1 MITPTQASQA
11 YTAARNAI
19 APLDGATQAPTNGPD
34 FAGMVHDFRGVM
46 EQADTVGTGAMTGQV
61 ETHQLVQS
69 LAETEL
75 ALQTVVAI
83 RDKVVEAYQ
92 EILRMPV

>member
-1 MITPTQASQA
+1 MITPVQASQA
-11 YTAARNAI
+11 YHAARDAI
-19 APLDGATQAPTNGPD
+19 APLEGAGQTPTGTSNFASMVQD
-34 FAGMVHDFRGVM
+34 FSQVM
-46 EQADTVGTGAMTGQV
+46 QQADTAGIGAMTGQV

-75 ALQTVVAI
+75 ALQTVVAM